1 MNKAIRLTKSF
12 TALLLTAII
21 TLGTFAV
28 TANAAELKSMD
39 ASKSAKFDTA
49 KLYYIY
55 LNLPDNDTDKP
66 LARNEFRW
74 NINGTG
80 YGANVAHLDYLGGKQ
95 CKMKLQQK
103 GDYYGIK
110 CDDFKKWLDVEH
122 KKSEVGNVIHQWDDT
137 LKNDNQYFRFEP
149 VPNKADTYYIIAK
162 ITDQKNNNLYVGT
175 ENNAYKQESKI
186 ALTSKKTEWVVKATD
201 DVSDNFGEQQIP
213 GGDSNKITPQENA
226 PVFMLYPK
234 DYISDVNVN
243 NDAVVQGN
251 CLQLYYTGTTP
262 KITAEWVSSRRAYR
276 LRSYDINENVPK
288 NAYGSSVPYD
298 AVWDVDGVNNPNKAV
313 IHVWNNSGD
322 NHLSQLWRFI
332 PVDSEANV
340 YYIYNVGNKLYLSI
354 EGYENKNDNN
364 DVKLILSK
372 KAFKWD
378 LKFLNMNSLN
388 SYTAEDV
395 KNKTDKGYAINSG
408 NWMSHLPDD
417 MYLSEVNMPGT
428 HDTGATYMTDVA
440 EQLSIVCCQ
449 RLYPD
454 EQLNSG
460 VRAWDIRI
468 NRKESINENSNPT
481 IIHGEN
487 FYTCHNRDGSDMTL
501 RNIMDTAKDFLK
513 EHPYETVVM
522 TLKADS
528 NGSDEIIGDIVLKQ
542 YLNNKNYPIYKPQK
556 GGSEYS
562 PKLKDVRGKIVFIR
576 RLDFSDSYI
585 KKAESKD
592 LGFSVMDAFGMD
604 ASRWD
609 DNDYSLNKNAVR
621 VGKSNIYVQD
631 NYGERDA
638 DTKLLY
644 FYSTISDAT
653 TNKYTEQG
661 NYLFNYSGA
670 KDNINQPRIVNRS
683 LMEDSFLSQPA
694 TSSAIQS
701 IGFVMANYIDA
712 KLSERIY
719 MTNFV
724 SQHTHTYNEKG
735 FCTICGQ
742 YQPAVYNKSTDVYT
756 INNAGQLFWFSSLV
770 NGDHSYADFDKQN
783 AGANAELAANIDLEN
798 KEWAPVNN
806 YKGNFNGKGH
816 SILNLNI
823 SKASDYTGLFGS
835 VNDGSVS
842 DITVYGDITVKN
854 SASHIGG
861 VVGYINFGSV
871 KNVVSY
877 VNINND
883 KYGSQIAH
891 AGGIIGSVGND
902 KTDIEKCMYYGNI
915 HLNNSSDCIGG
926 VIAYSNGGAR
936 VKNCANSG
944 TVTATQSGAYVGG
957 ILGYLNNT
965 NPTIENC
972 YNYTKISDNGS
983 GIHCG
988 AIIGWARNFN
998 KSNIANNYYNKDT
1011 GNTPFGTDSKL
1022 GLSANEKTISEFKC
1036 GEVAFKLN
1044 NGVTDGTQSWYQNI
1058 DNGLTPDDY
1067 PVFNGGTV
1075 YYADFDNTYS
1085 NFERTPDEFDKDDDG
1100 RFIIKTYSDL
1110 VKLSQVVRTDYKRYG
1125 DKNYILVNNIYAD
1138 ENSSWAQGIGSVAEN
1153 KPFNGTFDGNG
1164 YSIGA
1169 LNISAGEYG
1178 GLFEFIGEKGIVK
1191 DLFVYDCDFKGS
1203 AKTGGGIAAVNDGVI
1218 DHCVSGINAVSGT
1231 IFIKNLKI
1239 NASDLN
1245 SILNADVC
1253 GGVAGINNGK
1263 ITGTRNCSIV
1273 KGNEC
1278 GGISAINTGEIYGCA
1293 NTGKTGLDTS
1303 TVAGGLVGK
1312 NSGKIESS
1320 YNCGNVLCKINSA
1333 KGSIVGLNGVAGT
1346 DGVTVK
1352 NVFYTAQ
1359 NSLNAVGT
1367 DSQAKADSTNI
1378 AYERTVEMASA
1389 SLADKLNSVTDDS
1402 INFICSDFNR
1412 GYPYIKG
1419 SFLKYSVKSV
1429 GNGITLS
1436 GNMHSSLNVSYTA
1449 YSTDDEQYKKFE
1461 SLIKDGKILD
1471 FYKGTLSDNN
1481 GNSAFAEF
1489 WCDNNLKLTLPVS
1502 GKNVSLA
1509 VLDGDGGIK
1518 YIKPDSFENGK
1529 AVFTLSQ
1536 PTDFALVET
1545 SSSGGNNTGN
1555 TQIDNTTI
1563 KTGATV
1569 IFTISFTAII
1579 ALLAFAVL
1587 KKRGR
1592 IEK

>member
-1 MNKAIRLTKSF
+1 MNKAIKLTKSF

-28 TANAAELKSMD
+28 TANAAEPKSMD
-39 ASKSAKFDTA
+39 ASKSAKFDTG

-55 LNLPDNDTDKP
+55 LNPSESLVEEP
-66 LARNEFRW
+66 LTKYKYRW
-74 NINGTG
+74 NINGTSKFHD
-80 YGANVAHLDYLGGKQ
+80 VAHLDDFDGKQ
-95 CKMKLQQK
+95 TEMKFEPR

-110 CDDFKKWLDVEH
+110 YTKSNKWLDVEG
-122 KKSEVGNVIHQWDDT
+122 KNSEVGKVIHQWHDT
-137 LKNDNQYFRFEP
+137 LEYDNQYFRFEP
-149 VPNKADTYYIIAK
+149 VPGKTDTYYIIAK
-162 ITDQKNNNLYVGT
+162 VTDTAKKEGQNLYVGT
-175 ENNAYKQESKI
+175 EKNSTEKYTKI
-186 ALTSKKTEWVVKATD
+186 ALTAKKTEWVVKATD
-201 DVSDNFGEQQIP
+201 DLMLTGKEEKLFGSAQ
-213 GGDSNKITPQENA
+213 NLYKPQNNA
-226 PVFMLYPK
+226 PLFTLNPVGFIGDANVHNDGFVDGQCLHLYNIGTSSK
-234 DYISDVNVN
+234 IS
-243 NDAVVQGN
+243 
-251 CLQLYYTGTTP
+251 
-262 KITAEWVSSRRAYR
+262 AEWIESKQAYR
-276 LRSYDINENVPK
+276 LRSYLLDEMSADPNKENF
-288 NAYGSSVPYD
+288 
-298 AVWDVDGVNNPNKAV
+298 VWDISGMSLDEGAV
-313 IHVWNNSGD
+313 VHIWSKQGD
-322 NHLSQLWRFI
+322 NHTSQLWRFI
-332 PVDSEANV
+332 PVESKQDV
-340 YYIYNVGNKLYLSI
+340 YYIYNVNSRLYLSI
-354 EGYENKNDNN
+354 ENFASGKDADNN
-364 DVKLILSK
+364 EEKLIQS
-372 KAFKWD
+372 AD
-378 LKFLNMNSLN
+378 KFEWKLNMLN
-388 SYTAEDV
+388 QNEYTKYSAEDV
-395 KNKTDKGYAINSG
+395 QNNNDNVKEINSG
-408 NWMSHLPDD
+408 NWMSHLSGD

-428 HDTGATYMTDVA
+428 HDAGATSVHIAMPNA
-440 EQLSIVCCQ
+440 SASICQ
-449 RLYPD
+449 QYFLD

-468 NRKESINENSNPT
+468 DKVTAATESDPN
-481 IIHGEN
+481 IIHGELFMVCKDRN
-487 FYTCHNRDGSDMTL
+487 GNYLKLSDVM
-501 RNIMDTAKDFLK
+501 NTAKEFLSS
-513 EHPYETVVM
+513 HPYETIVI
-522 TLKADS
+522 TLKGDAHIGNDDS
-528 NGSDEIIGDIVLKQ
+528 VAERVLP
-542 YLNNKNYPIYKPQK
+542 YILNSSYPIYKPQK

-562 PKLKDVRGKIVFIR
+562 PKLKDVRGKIVFVR
-576 RLDFSDSYI
+576 RLDISDDYMKELE
-585 KKAESKD
+585 KKSKD
-592 LGFSVMDAFGMD
+592 FSVIDAFGMD

-609 DNDYSLNKNAVR
+609 DNDYSLNKNAVQ
-621 VGKSNIYVQD
+621 VGNSNIYVQD
-631 NYGERDA
+631 NYGEGDA
-638 DTKLLY
+638 KEKVSY
-644 FYSTISDAT
+644 FKGTVDDAT
-653 TNKYTEQG
+653 KRGFTKQG
-661 NYLFNYSGA
+661 CYLFNYSGA
-670 KDNINQPRIVNRS
+670 KDV
-683 LMEDSFLSQPA
+683 LSQPRDINKMLMGDDILSQQ
-694 TSSAIQS
+694 TQSDKIKS

-742 YQPAVYNKSTDVYT
+742 YQPAVYNQSTDVYT

-798 KEWAPVNN
+798 KEWTPVNN

-816 SILNLNI
+816 SVLNLKI
-823 SKASDYTGLFGS
+823 SKVSDYMGLFGS
-835 VNDGSVS
+835 VNEGSVS

-883 KYGSQIAH
+883 KYGSEVKH

-936 VKNCANSG
+936 VKNCANLG
-944 TVTATQSGAYVGG
+944 TVTATQNGAYVGG

-965 NPTIENC
+965 NPTIEYC
-972 YNYTKISDNGS
+972 YNYSKISDNGS
-983 GIHCG
+983 GSHCG

-998 KSNIANNYYNKDT
+998 KSNIVNNYYNKDT
-1011 GNTPFGTDSKL
+1011 GNTPFGTDSKS

-1044 NGVTDGTQSWYQNI
+1044 NGVTDGTQVWYQNI

-1100 RFIIKTYSDL
+1100 NFIIKTYSDL

-1138 ENSSWAQGIGSVAEN
+1138 ENSSWAQGIGSVAES

-1169 LNISAGEYG
+1169 LNVSAGEYG
-1178 GLFEFIGEKGIVK
+1178 GLFEFIGEKGSVK
-1191 DLFVYDCDFKGS
+1191 DLFVYDCDFKGN

-1218 DHCVSGINAVSGT
+1218 DHCVSGLNAVSGT
-1231 IFIKNLKI
+1231 INIKNLKI

-1278 GGISAINTGEIYGCA
+1278 GGISAVNTGEIYGCA

-1333 KGSIVGLNGVAGT
+1333 KGSIVGLNGIAGT

-1419 SFLKYSVKSV
+1419 NFLKYSVKSV

-1436 GNMHSSLNVSYTA
+1436 GNMHSSLNVNYTA
-1449 YSTDDEQYKKFE
+1449 YSKDDEQYKKLE

-1471 FYKGTLSDNN
+1471 FYKGALSDNN

-1509 VLDGDGGIK
+1509 VLDGNGGIK
-1518 YIKPDSFENGK
+1518 YIKPDSLENGK

-1545 SSSGGNNTGN
+1545 SSNGGNNTGN

-1569 IFTISFTAII
+1569 IYTIAFTAIV
-1579 ALLAFAVL
+1579 ALLALAVL